1 MEHIA
6 TLAFIDGDSHD
17 HAHVILRAGAGAV
30 ALAVTLRTGGD
41 VEVVIPAE
49 TCRELT
55 KALTEA
61 TRFAKASS

>member
-6 TLAFIDGDSHD
+6 TVAFTDGDSHD
-17 HAHVILRAGAGAV
+17 LAHVIVRAGAGEV
-30 ALAVTLRTGGD
+30 ALAVTVRTGAD
-41 VEVVIPAE
+41 VEVVMPAE

>member
-6 TLAFIDGDSHD
+6 TLAFTDGDTHD
-17 HAHVILRAGAGAV
+17 LAHVIVRAGAGEV
-30 ALAVTLRTGGD
+30 ALAVTLRTNGD
-41 VEVVIPAE
+41 LEVVMPAE

-55 KALTEA
+55 RALTEA

>member
-6 TLAFIDGDSHD
+6 TLAFTDGDSHD
-17 HAHVILRAGAGAV
+17 HGHIIVRAGAGQV
-30 ALAVTLRTGGD
+30 ALAVTLRTSGD
-41 VEVVIPAE
+41 VEIVMPAE

-61 TRFAKASS
+61 TRFAKAS